1 MEHKKLLWVIFS
13 VVGFVL
19 VVAVLGMV
27 LFWPGGTGEEDG
39 VFGALDTSEKEF
51 DPIEWV
57 KEDEEYPGLEKPA
70 EEAEAEDEEEVTIVY
85 GEKGEKTEAE
95 VEGEAESK
103 DAEKDVPGTKDIEI
117 EVYEPSKREERP
129 KERAEPARKPARE
142 PREEKKAETARIKE
156 YWIQTGS
163 YTDLYRA
170 EEIKRELADRGVAS
184 VITSKTVN
192 DTIFYRVR
200 IGPYATSN
208 EAEKFLGWIRGISGF
223 ESSYVSQVYTK
234 KRLN

>member
-27 LFWPGGTGEEDG
+27 LFWPGGAEEEDG
-39 VFGALDTSEKEF
+39 VLGALDTSEKEF

-57 KEDEEYPGLEKPA
+57 REDEEYPGLEKPA
-70 EEAEAEDEEEVTIVY
+70 EEAEDEEDVTIVY
-85 GEKGEKTEAE
+85 GENGEKTEAE
-95 VEGEAESK
+95 GEAEEEPK
-103 DAEKDVPGTKDIEI
+103 DAEKDVSGTKDIEI
-117 EVYEPSKREERP
+117 EVYEPSKREDRP
-129 KERAEPARKPARE
+129 KERTEPAEKPAPE
-142 PREEKKAETARIKE
+142 PREEKKAETVRIKE

-170 EEIKRELADRGVAS
+170 EEIKRELAERGVAS

-200 IGPYATSN
+200 IGPYASSN